1 MPFMCADAVA
11 GPAGRR
17 GKRLHQ
23 AIRVTLG
30 GSNLLKE
37 KIDSLLDRVQ
47 KPTRYMGGEMNC
59 VLKDPQSVAI
69 RYAFAFP
76 DVYEVGM
83 SHLGSR
89 ILYDIINK
97 KDDALCERVFMPW
110 VDMADLMR
118 QERVP
123 LFTLETRSPVSG
135 FDMLGFTL
143 QYEMSYT
150 NILEM
155 LDLSGI
161 PLHSEDRTWEHPI
174 VIAGGPCAFN
184 PEPLYRFIDAFSI
197 GDGEIS
203 TLETIDVV
211 RRCKEEGVSRE
222 ECLFRLSQLRGV
234 YVPSLYSASYHEDG
248 TLASFEPVRPEVP
261 RTVVKN
267 MIADLNSAEYPQ
279 TVIVPFMEIV
289 HDRINLEVLRGCTRG
304 CRFCQAGMIYR
315 PVRERSV
322 ERLLELARQLV
333 AGTGYEEIT
342 LSSLSTGDYSC
353 LPQLAH
359 ELMER
364 FEDQR
369 IALSLPSLRLDSEL
383 KQTLEE
389 TQKVRK
395 TSLTYAMEAGT
406 QRLRDVINKGIT
418 EEDLMTSVA
427 DAFAGGWSS
436 VKLYF
441 MFGLPTETTEDLD
454 GIADLA
460 AKVVRKYFETPRD
473 VRARGLRVH
482 CSASCFVPKPFTPFQ
497 WEPQDT
503 LEQFEEKQRHLCSI
517 MHIKGVEFNWHTPQV
532 SMLEAC
538 FARGDRR
545 LAGVLEAA
553 WRLGCR
559 FDGWTDQFS
568 FEKWM
573 QAFEACGLDPAFYAN
588 RRRERDE
595 LLPWAFID
603 AGVTQQ
609 YLWRE
614 RERAMRAQITPDCRK
629 GCQGCGLKRFEGACE
644 GR

>member
-1 MPFMCADAVA
+1 M
-11 GPAGRR
+11 
-17 GKRLHQ
+17 
-23 AIRVTLG
+23 
-30 GSNLLKE
+30 LKE
-37 KIDSLLDRVQ
+37 KIDGLLDRVQ
-47 KPTRYMGGEMNC
+47 KPARYMGGEMNA
-59 VLKDPQSVAI
+59 VLKDPDSVAI

-97 KDDALCERVFMPW
+97 REDALCERVFTPW

-118 QERVP
+118 KENVP
-123 LFTLETRSPVSG
+123 LFSLETRSPVRG
-135 FDMLGFTL
+135 FDMLGITL

-150 NILEM
+150 NILEL
-155 LDLSGI
+155 LDLAGI
-161 PLHSEDRTWEHPI
+161 PLHSEDRTWDDPI

-184 PEPLYRFIDAFSI
+184 PEPLYHFIDAFSI

-211 RRCKEEGVSRE
+211 KACKAEGVSRK
-222 ECLFRLSQLRGV
+222 ECLRRLSRLRGV
-234 YVPSLYSASYHEDG
+234 YVPSLYEATYNEDG
-248 TLASFEPVRPEVP
+248 TLKSFEPTEEGVP

-267 MIADLNSAEYPQ
+267 MVADLDKAEYPES
-279 TVIVPFMEIV
+279 VIVPFMEIV
-289 HDRINLEVLRGCTRG
+289 HDRINIEVLRGCTRG

-322 ERLLELARQLV
+322 EHILDLAKKLIDE
-333 AGTGYEEIT
+333 TGYEEIT
-342 LSSLSTGDYSC
+342 LSSLSTGDYTC

-364 FEDQR
+364 FAEKR
-369 IALSLPSLRLDSEL
+369 VALSLPSLRLDSNL

-395 TSLTYAMEAGT
+395 SSLTYAMEAGT

-418 EEDLMTSVA
+418 EENLTSSVG
-427 DAFAGGWSS
+427 DAFASGGSS

-441 MFGLPTETTEDLD
+441 MFGLPTETFEDLD

-460 AKVVRKYFETPRD
+460 SKVVRKYFETPKN
-473 VRARGLRVH
+473 VRAKGLRVN

-503 LEQFEEKQRHLCSI
+503 IEQFEEKQKHLCHI
-517 MHIKGVEFNWHTPQV
+517 MHIKGVEFNWHEPQV
-532 SMLEAC
+532 SFLEAV

-545 LAGVLEAA
+545 TADALEAA
-553 WRLGCR
+553 WKLGCR
-559 FDGWTDQFS
+559 FDGWTDQFR
-568 FEKWM
+568 FDKWM
-573 QAFEACGLDPAFYAN
+573 EAFEQTGVDPAFYAN
-588 RRRERDE
+588 RRREKDE

-614 RERAMRAQITPDCRK
+614 YERAVQAQTTPDCRK

>member
-1 MPFMCADAVA
+1 M
-11 GPAGRR
+11 
-17 GKRLHQ
+17 
-23 AIRVTLG
+23 
-30 GSNLLKE
+30 LKE

-47 KPTRYMGGEMNC
+47 KPARYMGGEMNC
-59 VLKDPQSVAI
+59 VLKDPESVAI

-118 QERVP
+118 QEHVP
-123 LFTLETRSPVSG
+123 LFTLETRSPVSR

-184 PEPLYRFIDAFSI
+184 PEPLYRFVDAFSI

-234 YVPSLYSASYHEDG
+234 YVPSLYGVTYHEDG
-248 TLASFEPVRPEVP
+248 TLASFEPLRPDVP

-267 MIADLNSAEYPQ
+267 MVVDLNSAEYPQ
-279 TVIVPFMEIV
+279 SVIVPFMEIV

-322 ERLLELARQLV
+322 ERLLELAKQLV
-333 AGTGYEEIT
+333 EGTGYEEIT

-441 MFGLPTETTEDLD
+441 MFGLPTETMEDLD

-545 LAGVLEAA
+545 LAEVLEAA

-614 RERAMRAQITPDCRK
+614 HERAMQAQITPDCRK

>member
-1 MPFMCADAVA
+1 M
-11 GPAGRR
+11 
-17 GKRLHQ
+17 
-23 AIRVTLG
+23 
-30 GSNLLKE
+30 LKG

-47 KPTRYMGGEMNC
+47 KPARYMGGEMNA
-59 VLKDPQSVAI
+59 VYKDLSTVDI

-97 KDDALCERVFMPW
+97 RQDAYCERVFMPW

-118 QERVP
+118 EEKVP
-123 LFTLETRSPVSG
+123 LFSIETRSPIRE

-150 NILEM
+150 NILDM
-155 LDLSGI
+155 LDLAGI
-161 PLHSEDRTWEHPI
+161 PLHSEDRTWDDPI

-184 PEPLYRFIDAFSI
+184 PEPLHHFIDAFSI

-211 RRCKEEGVSRE
+211 KACKAEGVSRR
-222 ECLFRLSQLRGV
+222 ECLRRLSKLRGV
-234 YVPSLYSASYHEDG
+234 YVPSLYEASYHPDG
-248 TLASFEPVRPEVP
+248 TLAAFEPIEEGVP

-267 MIADLNSAEYPQ
+267 MIADLDLASYPES
-279 TVIVPFMEIV
+279 VIVPFMEIV
-289 HDRINLEVLRGCTRG
+289 HDRINIEVLRGCTRG

-315 PVRERSV
+315 PVRERSMNH
-322 ERLLELARQLV
+322 LLDLAEKLV
-333 AGTGYEEIT
+333 AETGYEEIT

-364 FEDQR
+364 FEKKR
-369 IALSLPSLRLDSEL
+369 IALSLPSLRLDSDL
-383 KQTLEE
+383 KKTLEE

-395 TSLTYAMEAGT
+395 SSLTYAMEAGT

-418 EEDLMTSVA
+418 EDDLMSSVT

-441 MFGLPTETTEDLD
+441 MFGLPTETFEDLD
-454 GIADLA
+454 GISDLA
-460 AKVVRKYFETPRD
+460 NKVVRKYFETPKAI
-473 VRARGLRVH
+473 RAKGLRVN
-482 CSASCFVPKPFTPFQ
+482 CSASCFVPKAFTPFQ
-497 WEPQDT
+497 WEAQDT
-503 LEQFEEKQRHLCSI
+503 IEQFKEKQKHLCKI
-517 MHIKGVEFNWHTPQV
+517 MHIKGVEFNWHEPQV
-532 SMLEAC
+532 SFLEAV
-538 FARGDRR
+538 FARGDRKT
-545 LAGVLEAA
+545 ADALEAA
-553 WRLGCR
+553 WKLGCR
-559 FDGWTDQFS
+559 FDGWTDQFK
-568 FEKWM
+568 FDKWM
-573 QAFEACGLDPAFYAN
+573 EAFEMTGVDPEFYAN
-588 RRRERDE
+588 RRREKDE

-614 RERAMRAQITPDCRK
+614 WERAVNETPTPDCRK
-629 GCQGCGLKRFEGACE
+629 GCQGCGLKRFEGACD

>member
-1 MPFMCADAVA
+1 M
-11 GPAGRR
+11 
-17 GKRLHQ
+17 
-23 AIRVTLG
+23 
-30 GSNLLKE
+30 LKE
-37 KIDSLLDRVQ
+37 KIDALLDRVQ
-47 KPTRYMGGEMNC
+47 KPARYMGGEMNA
-59 VLKDPQSVAI
+59 VMKDEGSVAI

-97 KDDALCERVFMPW
+97 REDALCERVFTPW

-118 QERVP
+118 QEHVP
-123 LFTLETRSPVSG
+123 LFSLETRSPVRG
-135 FDMLGFTL
+135 FDMLGITL

-150 NILEM
+150 NILEI
-155 LDLSGI
+155 LDLAGI
-161 PLHSEDRTWEHPI
+161 PLHSEDRTWEDPI

-211 RRCKEEGVSRE
+211 KACKTEGVSRQ
-222 ECLFRLSQLRGV
+222 ECLRRLSRLRGV
-234 YVPSLYSASYHEDG
+234 YVPSLYEASYNEDG
-248 TLASFEPVRPEVP
+248 TLKSFEPTEEGVP

-267 MIADLNSAEYPQ
+267 MVADLDKAEYPES
-279 TVIVPFMEIV
+279 VVVPFMEIV
-289 HDRINLEVLRGCTRG
+289 HDRINIEVLRGCTRG

-315 PVRERSV
+315 PVRERSM
-322 ERLLELARQLV
+322 EHILELAEKLV
-333 AGTGYEEIT
+333 SETGYEEIT
-342 LSSLSTGDYSC
+342 LSSLSTGDYTC

-359 ELMER
+359 EMMER
-364 FEDQR
+364 FAEKR
-369 IALSLPSLRLDSEL
+369 VALSLPSLRLDSDL
-383 KQTLEE
+383 KETLEE

-395 TSLTYAMEAGT
+395 SSLTYAMEAGT

-418 EEDLMTSVA
+418 EENLTSSVS
-427 DAFAGGWSS
+427 DAFASGWSS

-441 MFGLPTETTEDLD
+441 MFGLPTETYEDLD

-460 AKVVRKYFETPRD
+460 SKVVRIYFKTPKNL
-473 VRARGLRVH
+473 RAKGLRVN

-503 LEQFEEKQRHLCSI
+503 IKQFEEKQKHLCHI
-517 MHIKGVEFNWHTPQV
+517 MHIKGVEFNWHEPQV
-532 SMLEAC
+532 SFLEAV

-545 LAGVLEAA
+545 TADALEAA

-568 FEKWM
+568 FDKWM
-573 QAFEACGLDPAFYAN
+573 EAFRQTGVDPAFYAN
-588 RRRERDE
+588 RRREKDE

-614 RERAMRAQITPDCRK
+614 YERAMQAQTTPDCRK

-644 GR
+644 DR

>member
-1 MPFMCADAVA
+1 M
-11 GPAGRR
+11 
-17 GKRLHQ
+17 
-23 AIRVTLG
+23 
-30 GSNLLKE
+30 LKE
-37 KIDSLLDRVQ
+37 KIDGLLDRVQ
-47 KPTRYMGGEMNC
+47 KPARYMGGEMNA
-59 VLKDPQSVAI
+59 VLKDPDSVAI

-97 KDDALCERVFMPW
+97 REDALCERVFTPW

-118 QERVP
+118 QENVP
-123 LFTLETRSPVSG
+123 LFSLETRSPVRG
-135 FDMLGFTL
+135 FDMLGITL

-150 NILEM
+150 NILEL
-155 LDLSGI
+155 LDLAGI
-161 PLHSEDRTWEHPI
+161 PLHSEDRTWDDPI

-184 PEPLYRFIDAFSI
+184 PEPLYHFIDAFSI

-211 RRCKEEGVSRE
+211 KACKAEGVSRK
-222 ECLFRLSQLRGV
+222 ECLRRLSRLRGV
-234 YVPSLYSASYHEDG
+234 YVPSLYEATYNEDG
-248 TLASFEPVRPEVP
+248 TLKSFEPTEEGVP

-267 MIADLNSAEYPQ
+267 MVADLDKAEYPES
-279 TVIVPFMEIV
+279 VIVPFMEIV
-289 HDRINLEVLRGCTRG
+289 HDRINIEVLRGCTRG

-322 ERLLELARQLV
+322 EHILDLAKKLIDE
-333 AGTGYEEIT
+333 TGYEEIT
-342 LSSLSTGDYSC
+342 LSSLSTGDYTC

-364 FEDQR
+364 FAEKR
-369 IALSLPSLRLDSEL
+369 VALSLPSLRLDSNL

-395 TSLTYAMEAGT
+395 SSLTYAMEAGT

-418 EEDLMTSVA
+418 EENLTSSVG
-427 DAFAGGWSS
+427 DAFASGWSS

-441 MFGLPTETTEDLD
+441 MFGLPTETFEDLD

-460 AKVVRKYFETPRD
+460 NKVVRKYFETPKN
-473 VRARGLRVH
+473 VRAKGLRVN

-503 LEQFEEKQRHLCSI
+503 IEQFEEKQKHLCHI
-517 MHIKGVEFNWHTPQV
+517 MHIKGVEFNWHEPQV
-532 SMLEAC
+532 SFLEAV

-545 LAGVLEAA
+545 TADALEAA

-559 FDGWTDQFS
+559 FDGWTDQFK
-568 FEKWM
+568 FDKWM
-573 QAFEACGLDPAFYAN
+573 EAFEQTGVNPAFYAN
-588 RRRERDE
+588 RRREKDE

-614 RERAMRAQITPDCRK
+614 RERAVQAQTTPDCRK

>member
-1 MPFMCADAVA
+1 M
-11 GPAGRR
+11 
-17 GKRLHQ
+17 
-23 AIRVTLG
+23 
-30 GSNLLKE
+30 LKE
-37 KIDSLLDRVQ
+37 KIDGLLDRVQ
-47 KPTRYMGGEMNC
+47 KPARYMGGEMNA
-59 VLKDPQSVAI
+59 VLKDPDSVAI

-97 KDDALCERVFMPW
+97 REDALCERVFTPW

-118 QERVP
+118 KENVP
-123 LFTLETRSPVSG
+123 LFSLETRSPVRG
-135 FDMLGFTL
+135 FDMLGITL

-150 NILEM
+150 NILEL
-155 LDLSGI
+155 LDLAGI
-161 PLHSEDRTWEHPI
+161 PLHSEDRTWDDPI

-184 PEPLYRFIDAFSI
+184 PEPLYHFIDAFSI

-211 RRCKEEGVSRE
+211 KACKAEGVSRK
-222 ECLFRLSQLRGV
+222 ECLRRLSRLRGV
-234 YVPSLYSASYHEDG
+234 YVPSLYEATYNEDG
-248 TLASFEPVRPEVP
+248 TLKSFEPTEEGVP

-267 MIADLNSAEYPQ
+267 MVADLDKAEYPES
-279 TVIVPFMEIV
+279 VIVPFMEIV
-289 HDRINLEVLRGCTRG
+289 HDRINIEVLRGCTRG

-322 ERLLELARQLV
+322 EHILDLAKKLIDE
-333 AGTGYEEIT
+333 TGYEEIT
-342 LSSLSTGDYSC
+342 LSSLSTGDYTC

-359 ELMER
+359 EMMER
-364 FEDQR
+364 FAEKR
-369 IALSLPSLRLDSEL
+369 VALSLPSLRLDSNL

-395 TSLTYAMEAGT
+395 SSLTYAMEAGT

-418 EEDLMTSVA
+418 EENLTSSVG
-427 DAFAGGWSS
+427 DAFASGWSS

-441 MFGLPTETTEDLD
+441 MFGLPTETFEDLD

-460 AKVVRKYFETPRD
+460 GKVVRKYFETPKN
-473 VRARGLRVH
+473 VRAKGLRVN

-503 LEQFEEKQRHLCSI
+503 IEQFEEKQKHLCHI
-517 MHIKGVEFNWHTPQV
+517 MHIKGVEFNWHEPQV
-532 SMLEAC
+532 SFLEAV

-545 LAGVLEAA
+545 TADALEAA
-553 WRLGCR
+553 WKLGCR
-559 FDGWTDQFS
+559 FDGWTDQFR
-568 FEKWM
+568 FDKWM
-573 QAFEACGLDPAFYAN
+573 EAFEQTGVDPAFYAN
-588 RRRERDE
+588 RRREKDE

-614 RERAMRAQITPDCRK
+614 YERAVQAQTTPDCRK

>member
-1 MPFMCADAVA
+1 MY
-11 GPAGRR
+11 R
-17 GKRLHQ
+17 
-23 AIRVTLG
+23 T
-30 GSNLLKE
+30 
-37 KIDSLLDRVQ
+37 KIDGLLDRVQ
-47 KPTRYMGGEMNC
+47 KPARYMGGEMNA
-59 VLKDPQSVAI
+59 VLKEPDSVAI

-97 KDDALCERVFMPW
+97 RDDALCERVFMPW

-118 QERVP
+118 EEKVP
-123 LFTLETRSPVSG
+123 LFTLESRSPVSS
-135 FDMLGFTL
+135 FDMLGITL

-150 NILEM
+150 NILEI

-161 PLHSEDRTWEHPI
+161 PLHTEDRTWEHPI

-184 PEPLYRFIDAFSI
+184 PEPLHHFIDAFSI

-211 RRCKEEGVSRE
+211 KQCKEEGVSRQ
-222 ECLFRLSQLRGV
+222 ECLRRLARLRGV
-234 YVPSLYSASYHEDG
+234 YVPSLYHAEYNEDG
-248 TLASFEPVRPEVP
+248 TLASFEPIEDGVP

-267 MIADLNSAEYPQ
+267 MVADLDHASYPES
-279 TVIVPFMEIV
+279 VIVPFMEIV
-289 HDRINLEVLRGCTRG
+289 HDRINIEVLRGCTRG

-322 ERLLELARQLV
+322 EHLLDLAKKLV
-333 AGTGYEEIT
+333 DETGYEEIT

-364 FEDQR
+364 FAEKR

-418 EEDLMTSVA
+418 EEDLVSSVA

-441 MFGLPTETTEDLD
+441 MFGLPTETMDDLD

-460 AKVVRKYFETPRD
+460 NKVVRKYFETPRSM
-473 VRARGLRVH
+473 RAKGLRVN

-497 WEPQDT
+497 WEAQDT
-503 LEQFEEKQRHLCSI
+503 IEQFKEKQKHLCRI
-517 MHIKGVEFNWHTPQV
+517 MKIKGVEFNWHEPQV
-532 SMLEAC
+532 SFLEAV
-538 FARGDRR
+538 FARGDRKT
-545 LAGVLEAA
+545 ADVLEAA

-573 QAFEACGLDPAFYAN
+573 QAFDQCGISGEFYAN
-588 RRRERDE
+588 RTRAKDE

-603 AGVTQQ
+603 AGVTQT

-614 RERAMRAQITPDCRK
+614 HERAMSAQSTPDCRK

>member
-1 MPFMCADAVA
+1 M
-11 GPAGRR
+11 
-17 GKRLHQ
+17 
-23 AIRVTLG
+23 
-30 GSNLLKE
+30 LKE
-37 KIDSLLDRVQ
+37 KIDGLLDRVQ
-47 KPTRYMGGEMNC
+47 KPARYMGGEMNA
-59 VLKDPQSVAI
+59 VLKDPDSVAI

-97 KDDALCERVFMPW
+97 REDALCERVFTPW

-118 QERVP
+118 KENVP
-123 LFTLETRSPVSG
+123 LFSLETRSPVRS
-135 FDMLGFTL
+135 FDMLGITL

-150 NILEM
+150 NILEL
-155 LDLSGI
+155 LDLAGI
-161 PLHSEDRTWEHPI
+161 PLHSEDRTWDDPI

-184 PEPLYRFIDAFSI
+184 PEPLYHFIDAFSI

-211 RRCKEEGVSRE
+211 KACKAEGVSRK
-222 ECLFRLSQLRGV
+222 ECLRRLSRLRGV
-234 YVPSLYSASYHEDG
+234 YVPSLYEATYNEDG
-248 TLASFEPVRPEVP
+248 TLKSFEPTEEGVP

-267 MIADLNSAEYPQ
+267 MVADLDKAEYPES
-279 TVIVPFMEIV
+279 VIVPFMEIV
-289 HDRINLEVLRGCTRG
+289 HDRINIEVLRGCTRG

-322 ERLLELARQLV
+322 EHILDLAKKLIDE
-333 AGTGYEEIT
+333 TGYEEIT
-342 LSSLSTGDYSC
+342 LSSLSTGDYTC

-364 FEDQR
+364 FTEKR
-369 IALSLPSLRLDSEL
+369 VALSLPSLRLDSNL

-395 TSLTYAMEAGT
+395 SSLTYAMEAGT

-418 EEDLMTSVA
+418 EENLTSSVG
-427 DAFAGGWSS
+427 DAFASGWSS

-441 MFGLPTETTEDLD
+441 MFGLPTETFEDLD

-460 AKVVRKYFETPRD
+460 SKVVRKYFETPKN
-473 VRARGLRVH
+473 VRAKGLRVN

-503 LEQFEEKQRHLCSI
+503 IEQFEEKQKHLCHI
-517 MHIKGVEFNWHTPQV
+517 MHIKGVEFNWHEPQV
-532 SMLEAC
+532 SFLEAV

-545 LAGVLEAA
+545 TADALEAA
-553 WRLGCR
+553 WKLGCR
-559 FDGWTDQFS
+559 FDGWTDQFR
-568 FEKWM
+568 FDKWM
-573 QAFEACGLDPAFYAN
+573 EAFEQTGVDPAFYAN
-588 RRRERDE
+588 RRREKDE

-614 RERAMRAQITPDCRK
+614 YERAVQAQTTPDCRK

>member
-1 MPFMCADAVA
+1 M
-11 GPAGRR
+11 
-17 GKRLHQ
+17 
-23 AIRVTLG
+23 
-30 GSNLLKE
+30 LKE

-47 KPTRYMGGEMNC
+47 KPARYMGGEMNA
-59 VLKDPQSVAI
+59 VLKDPDSVAV

-97 KDDALCERVFMPW
+97 REDALCERVFMPW

-118 QERVP
+118 EEKVP
-123 LFTLETRSPVSG
+123 LFSLETRSPVRS
-135 FDMLGFTL
+135 FDMLGVTL

-150 NILEM
+150 NILEI

-161 PLHSEDRTWEHPI
+161 PLHSEDRTWDDPI

-184 PEPLYRFIDAFSI
+184 PEPLHKFIDAFSI

-211 RRCKEEGVSRE
+211 KACKSEGVSRK
-222 ECLFRLSQLRGV
+222 ECLCRLSQLRGV
-234 YVPSLYSASYHEDG
+234 YVPSLYEAEYNEDG
-248 TLASFEPVRPEVP
+248 TLKSFEPIEEGVP

-267 MIADLNSAEYPQ
+267 MVADLDKAEYPES
-279 TVIVPFMEIV
+279 VIVPFMEIV
-289 HDRINLEVLRGCTRG
+289 HDRINIEVLRGCTRG

-315 PVRERSV
+315 PVRERSM
-322 ERLLELARQLV
+322 EHLLHLADKLV
-333 AGTGYEEIT
+333 AETGYEEIT

-364 FEDQR
+364 FEEKR
-369 IALSLPSLRLDSEL
+369 IALSLPSLRLDSDL
-383 KQTLEE
+383 KATLEE

-395 TSLTYAMEAGT
+395 SSLTYAMEAGT

-418 EEDLMTSVA
+418 EENLTTSVA
-427 DAFAGGWSS
+427 DAFASGWSS
-436 VKLYF
+436 IKLYF
-441 MFGLPTETTEDLD
+441 MFGLPTETYEDLD

-460 AKVVRKYFETPRD
+460 NKVVRQYFATPKQT
-473 VRARGLRVH
+473 RAKGLRVN
-482 CSASCFVPKPFTPFQ
+482 CSASCFVPKAFTPFQ

-503 LEQFEEKQRHLCSI
+503 IEEFEEKQKHLCHI
-517 MHIKGVEFNWHTPQV
+517 MHIKGVEFNWHEPQV
-532 SMLEAC
+532 SFLEAV
-538 FARGDRR
+538 FARGDRKT
-545 LAGVLEAA
+545 ADALEAA
-553 WRLGCR
+553 WKLGCR
-559 FDGWTDQFS
+559 FDGWTDQFK
-568 FEKWM
+568 FDKWM
-573 QAFEACGLDPAFYAN
+573 EAFEVSGVDPKFYAN
-588 RRRERDE
+588 RRREKDE

-609 YLWRE
+609 FLWRE
-614 RERAMRAQITPDCRK
+614 RERAMAAQPTPDCRK

>member
-1 MPFMCADAVA
+1 M
-11 GPAGRR
+11 
-17 GKRLHQ
+17 
-23 AIRVTLG
+23 
-30 GSNLLKE
+30 LKE
-37 KIDSLLDRVQ
+37 KIDGLLDRVQ
-47 KPTRYMGGEMNC
+47 KPARYMGGEMNA
-59 VLKDPQSVAI
+59 VLKDPDSVAI

-97 KDDALCERVFMPW
+97 REDALCERVFTPW

-118 QERVP
+118 KENVP
-123 LFTLETRSPVSG
+123 LFSLETRSPVRS
-135 FDMLGFTL
+135 FDMLGITL

-150 NILEM
+150 NILEL
-155 LDLSGI
+155 LDLAGI
-161 PLHSEDRTWEHPI
+161 PLHSEDRTWDDPI

-184 PEPLYRFIDAFSI
+184 PEPLYHFIDAFSI

-211 RRCKEEGVSRE
+211 KACKAEGVSRK
-222 ECLFRLSQLRGV
+222 ECLRRLSRLRGV
-234 YVPSLYSASYHEDG
+234 YVPSLYEATYNEDG
-248 TLASFEPVRPEVP
+248 TLKSFEPTEAGVP
-261 RTVVKN
+261 RIVVKN
-267 MIADLNSAEYPQ
+267 MVADLDKAEYPES
-279 TVIVPFMEIV
+279 VIVPFMEIV
-289 HDRINLEVLRGCTRG
+289 HDRINIEVLRGCTRG

-322 ERLLELARQLV
+322 EHILDLAKKLIDE
-333 AGTGYEEIT
+333 TGYEEIT
-342 LSSLSTGDYSC
+342 LSSLSTGDYTC

-364 FEDQR
+364 FAEKR
-369 IALSLPSLRLDSEL
+369 VALSLPSLRLDSNL

-395 TSLTYAMEAGT
+395 SSLTYAMEAGT

-418 EEDLMTSVA
+418 EENLTSSVG
-427 DAFAGGWSS
+427 DAFASGWSS

-441 MFGLPTETTEDLD
+441 MFGLPTETFEDLD

-460 AKVVRKYFETPRD
+460 SKVVRKYFETPKN
-473 VRARGLRVH
+473 VRAKGLRVN

-503 LEQFEEKQRHLCSI
+503 IEQFEEKQKHLCHI
-517 MHIKGVEFNWHTPQV
+517 MHIKGVEFNWHEPQV
-532 SMLEAC
+532 SFLEAV

-545 LAGVLEAA
+545 TADALEAA
-553 WRLGCR
+553 WKLGCR
-559 FDGWTDQFS
+559 FDGWTDQFR
-568 FEKWM
+568 FDKWM
-573 QAFEACGLDPAFYAN
+573 EAFEQTGVDPAFYAN
-588 RRRERDE
+588 RRREKDE

-614 RERAMRAQITPDCRK
+614 YERAVQAQTTPDCRK

>member
-1 MPFMCADAVA
+1 MATGF
-11 GPAGRR
+11 AGR
-17 GKRLHQ
+17 Q
-23 AIRVTLG
+23 AKESGRIAVTHVTLG

-47 KPTRYMGGEMNC
+47 KPARYMGGEMNC
-59 VLKDPQSVAI
+59 VLKDPESVAI

-118 QERVP
+118 QEHVP

-184 PEPLYRFIDAFSI
+184 PEPLYRFVDAFSI

-234 YVPSLYSASYHEDG
+234 YVPSLYGAAYHEDG
-248 TLASFEPVRPEVP
+248 TLASFEPLHPDVP

-267 MIADLNSAEYPQ
+267 MVADLNSAEYPQ
-279 TVIVPFMEIV
+279 SVIVPFMEIV

-322 ERLLELARQLV
+322 ERLLELAKQLV
-333 AGTGYEEIT
+333 EGTGYEEIT

-441 MFGLPTETTEDLD
+441 MFGLPTETMEDLD

-545 LAGVLEAA
+545 LAEVLEAA

-614 RERAMRAQITPDCRK
+614 HERAMQAQITPDCRK

>member
-1 MPFMCADAVA
+1 M
-11 GPAGRR
+11 
-17 GKRLHQ
+17 
-23 AIRVTLG
+23 
-30 GSNLLKE
+30 LKE

-47 KPTRYMGGEMNC
+47 KPARYMGGEMNC
-59 VLKDPQSVAI
+59 VLKDPESVAI

-118 QERVP
+118 QEHVP
-123 LFTLETRSPVSG
+123 LFTLETRSPVSR

-184 PEPLYRFIDAFSI
+184 PEPLYRFVDAFSI

-234 YVPSLYSASYHEDG
+234 YVPSLYGVTYHEDG
-248 TLASFEPVRPEVP
+248 TLASFEPLRPDVP

-267 MIADLNSAEYPQ
+267 MVADLNSAEYPQ
-279 TVIVPFMEIV
+279 SVIVPFMEIV

-322 ERLLELARQLV
+322 ERLLELAKQLV
-333 AGTGYEEIT
+333 EGTGYEEIT

-441 MFGLPTETTEDLD
+441 MFGLPTETMEDLD

-545 LAGVLEAA
+545 LAEVLEAA

-614 RERAMRAQITPDCRK
+614 HERAMQAQITPDCRK

>member
-1 MPFMCADAVA
+1 M
-11 GPAGRR
+11 
-17 GKRLHQ
+17 
-23 AIRVTLG
+23 
-30 GSNLLKE
+30 LKE
-37 KIDSLLDRVQ
+37 KIDGLLDRVQ
-47 KPTRYMGGEMNC
+47 KPARYMGGEMNA
-59 VLKDPQSVAI
+59 VLKDPDSVAI

-97 KDDALCERVFMPW
+97 REDALCERVFTPW

-118 QERVP
+118 KENVP
-123 LFTLETRSPVSG
+123 LFSLETRSPVRG
-135 FDMLGFTL
+135 FDMLGITL

-150 NILEM
+150 NILEL
-155 LDLSGI
+155 LDLAGI
-161 PLHSEDRTWEHPI
+161 PLHSEDRTWDDPI

-184 PEPLYRFIDAFSI
+184 PEPLYHFIDAFSI

-211 RRCKEEGVSRE
+211 KACKAEGVSRK
-222 ECLFRLSQLRGV
+222 ECLRRLSRLRGV
-234 YVPSLYSASYHEDG
+234 YVPSLYEATYNEDG
-248 TLASFEPVRPEVP
+248 TLKSFEPTEEGVP

-267 MIADLNSAEYPQ
+267 MVADLDKAEYPES
-279 TVIVPFMEIV
+279 VIVPFMEIV
-289 HDRINLEVLRGCTRG
+289 HDRINIEVLRGCTRG

-322 ERLLELARQLV
+322 EHIFDLAKKLIDE
-333 AGTGYEEIT
+333 TGYEEIT
-342 LSSLSTGDYSC
+342 LSSLSTGDYTC

-364 FEDQR
+364 FAEKR
-369 IALSLPSLRLDSEL
+369 VALSLPSLRLDSNL

-395 TSLTYAMEAGT
+395 SSLTYAMEAGT

-418 EEDLMTSVA
+418 EENLTSSVG
-427 DAFAGGWSS
+427 DAFASGWSS

-441 MFGLPTETTEDLD
+441 MFGLPTETFEDLD

-460 AKVVRKYFETPRD
+460 SKVVRKYFETPKN
-473 VRARGLRVH
+473 VRAKGLRVN

-503 LEQFEEKQRHLCSI
+503 IEQFEEKQKHLCHI
-517 MHIKGVEFNWHTPQV
+517 MHIKGVEFNWHEPQV
-532 SMLEAC
+532 SFLEAV

-545 LAGVLEAA
+545 TADALEAA
-553 WRLGCR
+553 WKLGCR
-559 FDGWTDQFS
+559 FDGWTDQFR
-568 FEKWM
+568 FDKWM
-573 QAFEACGLDPAFYAN
+573 EAFEQTGVDPAFYAN
-588 RRRERDE
+588 RRREKDE

-614 RERAMRAQITPDCRK
+614 YERAVQAQTTPDCRK

>member
-1 MPFMCADAVA
+1 M
-11 GPAGRR
+11 
-17 GKRLHQ
+17 
-23 AIRVTLG
+23 
-30 GSNLLKE
+30 LKE
-37 KIDSLLDRVQ
+37 KIDGLLDRVQ
-47 KPTRYMGGEMNC
+47 KPARYMGGEMNA
-59 VLKDPQSVAI
+59 VLKDPDSVAI

-97 KDDALCERVFMPW
+97 REDALCERVFTPW

-118 QERVP
+118 KENVP
-123 LFTLETRSPVSG
+123 LFSLETRSPVRG
-135 FDMLGFTL
+135 FDMLGITL

-150 NILEM
+150 NILEL
-155 LDLSGI
+155 LDLAGI
-161 PLHSEDRTWEHPI
+161 PLHSEDRTWDDPI

-184 PEPLYRFIDAFSI
+184 PEPLYHFIDAFSI

-211 RRCKEEGVSRE
+211 KACKAEGVSRK
-222 ECLFRLSQLRGV
+222 ECLRRLSRLRGV
-234 YVPSLYSASYHEDG
+234 YVPSLYEATYNEDG
-248 TLASFEPVRPEVP
+248 TLKSFEPTEEGVP

-267 MIADLNSAEYPQ
+267 MVADLDKAEYPES
-279 TVIVPFMEIV
+279 VIVPFMEIV
-289 HDRINLEVLRGCTRG
+289 HDRINIEVLRGCTRG

-322 ERLLELARQLV
+322 EHILDLAKKLIDE
-333 AGTGYEEIT
+333 TGYEEIT
-342 LSSLSTGDYSC
+342 LFSLSTGDYTC

-364 FEDQR
+364 FAEKR
-369 IALSLPSLRLDSEL
+369 VALSLPSLRLDSNL

-395 TSLTYAMEAGT
+395 SSLTYAMEAGT

-418 EEDLMTSVA
+418 EENLTSSVG
-427 DAFAGGWSS
+427 DAFASGWSS

-441 MFGLPTETTEDLD
+441 MFGLPTETFEDLD

-460 AKVVRKYFETPRD
+460 SKVVRKYFETPKN
-473 VRARGLRVH
+473 VRAKGLRVN

-503 LEQFEEKQRHLCSI
+503 IEQFEEKQKHLCHI
-517 MHIKGVEFNWHTPQV
+517 MHIKGVEFNWHEPQV
-532 SMLEAC
+532 SFLEAV

-545 LAGVLEAA
+545 TADALEAA
-553 WRLGCR
+553 WKLGCR
-559 FDGWTDQFS
+559 FDGWTDQFR
-568 FEKWM
+568 FDKWM
-573 QAFEACGLDPAFYAN
+573 EAFEQTGVDPAFYAN
-588 RRRERDE
+588 RRREKDE

-614 RERAMRAQITPDCRK
+614 YERAVQAQTTPDCRK

>member
-1 MPFMCADAVA
+1 M
-11 GPAGRR
+11 
-17 GKRLHQ
+17 
-23 AIRVTLG
+23 
-30 GSNLLKE
+30 LKE
-37 KIDSLLDRVQ
+37 KIDGLLDRVQ
-47 KPTRYMGGEMNC
+47 KPARYMGGEMNA
-59 VLKDPQSVAI
+59 VLKDPDSVAI

-97 KDDALCERVFMPW
+97 REDALCERVFTPW

-118 QERVP
+118 KENVP
-123 LFTLETRSPVSG
+123 LFSLEPRAPVRGS
-135 FDMLGFTL
+135 DLLGIPL
-143 QYEMSYT
+143 QNEMSYT
-150 NILEM
+150 NILEL
-155 LDLSGI
+155 LDLAGI
-161 PLHSEDRTWEHPI
+161 PLHSEDRTWDDPI

-184 PEPLYRFIDAFSI
+184 PEPLYHFIDAFSI

-211 RRCKEEGVSRE
+211 KAFKAEGVSRK
-222 ECLFRLSQLRGV
+222 ECLRRLSRLRGV
-234 YVPSLYSASYHEDG
+234 YVPSLYEATYNEDG
-248 TLASFEPVRPEVP
+248 TLKSFEPTEEGVP

-267 MIADLNSAEYPQ
+267 MVADLDKAEYPES
-279 TVIVPFMEIV
+279 VIVPFMEIV
-289 HDRINLEVLRGCTRG
+289 HDRINIEVLRGCTRG

-322 ERLLELARQLV
+322 EHILDLAKKLIDE
-333 AGTGYEEIT
+333 TGYEEIT
-342 LSSLSTGDYSC
+342 LSSLSTGDYTC

-364 FEDQR
+364 FAEKR
-369 IALSLPSLRLDSEL
+369 VALSLPSLRLDSNL

-395 TSLTYAMEAGT
+395 SSLTYAMEAGT

-418 EEDLMTSVA
+418 EENLTSSVG
-427 DAFAGGWSS
+427 DAFASGWSS

-441 MFGLPTETTEDLD
+441 MFGLPTETFEDLD

-460 AKVVRKYFETPRD
+460 SKVVRKYFETPKN
-473 VRARGLRVH
+473 VRAKGLRVN

-503 LEQFEEKQRHLCSI
+503 IEQFEEKQKHLCHI
-517 MHIKGVEFNWHTPQV
+517 MHIKGVEFNWHEPQV
-532 SMLEAC
+532 SFLEAV

-545 LAGVLEAA
+545 TADALEAA
-553 WRLGCR
+553 WKLGCR
-559 FDGWTDQFS
+559 FDGWTDQFR
-568 FEKWM
+568 FDKWM
-573 QAFEACGLDPAFYAN
+573 EAFEQTGVDPAFYAN
-588 RRRERDE
+588 RRREKDE

-614 RERAMRAQITPDCRK
+614 YERAVQAQTTPDCRK

>member
-1 MPFMCADAVA
+1 M
-11 GPAGRR
+11 
-17 GKRLHQ
+17 
-23 AIRVTLG
+23 LG
-30 GSNLLKE
+30 E

-47 KPTRYMGGEMNC
+47 KPARYMGGEMNA
-59 VLKDPQSVAI
+59 VIKDPKTVAI

-89 ILYDIINK
+89 ILYDIINRRE
-97 KDDALCERVFMPW
+97 DALCERVFSPW

-118 QERVP
+118 AEGVP
-123 LFTLETRSPVSG
+123 LFSIETRSPVRE
-135 FDMLGFTL
+135 FDMLGITL

-150 NILEM
+150 NILEI
-155 LDLSGI
+155 LDLAGI
-161 PLHSEDRTWEHPI
+161 PLHSEDRTWDDPI

-184 PEPLYRFIDAFSI
+184 PEPLYHFIDAFSL

-211 RRCKEEGVSRE
+211 KQCREEGVSRE
-222 ECLFRLSQLRGV
+222 ECLRRLSRLRGV
-234 YVPSLYSASYHEDG
+234 YVPRFYEATYHEDG
-248 TLASFEPVRPEVP
+248 TLASFEPTEEGVP

-267 MIADLNSAEYPQ
+267 MVADLDTAAYPESI
-279 TVIVPFMEIV
+279 VVPFMEIV
-289 HDRINLEVLRGCTRG
+289 HDRINIEVLRGCTRG

-322 ERLLELARQLV
+322 ERLLHLADRLV
-333 AGTGYEEIT
+333 EETGYEEIT
-342 LSSLSTGDYSC
+342 LSSLSTGDYTC

-364 FEDQR
+364 FADQR
-369 IALSLPSLRLDSEL
+369 VALSLPSLRLDSRVKE
-383 KQTLEE
+383 TLEE

-395 TSLTYAMEAGT
+395 TGLTYAMEAGT

-418 EEDLMTSVA
+418 EEDLLSSVS

-441 MFGLPTETTEDLD
+441 MFGLPTETQEDLQ
-454 GIADLA
+454 GIAALA
-460 AKVVRKYFETPRD
+460 SKVVRAYFDTPRS
-473 VRARGLRVH
+473 VRARGLRVN

-503 LEQFEEKQRHLCSI
+503 IEVFNEKRRLLCEI
-517 MHIKGVEFNWHTPQV
+517 MRIKGVEFNWHEPYV
-532 SMLEAC
+532 SFLEAV
-538 FARGDRR
+538 FSRGDRKT
-545 LAGVLEAA
+545 ADVLEEA

-559 FDGWTDQFS
+559 FDGWSDQFS
-568 FEKWM
+568 FERWM
-573 QAFEACGLDPAFYAN
+573 QAFERCGVDPAFYAT
-588 RRRERDE
+588 RRREHGE
-595 LLPWAFID
+595 LFPWSFID
-603 AGVTQQ
+603 AGVTES

-614 RERAMRAQITPDCRK
+614 HERAMRAEPTPDCRQA
-629 GCQGCGLKRFEGACE
+629 CQGCGLKRFEGACE

>member
-1 MPFMCADAVA
+1 M
-11 GPAGRR
+11 
-17 GKRLHQ
+17 
-23 AIRVTLG
+23 
-30 GSNLLKE
+30 LKE
-37 KIDSLLDRVQ
+37 KIDGLLDHVQ
-47 KPTRYMGGEMNC
+47 KPARYMGGEMNA
-59 VLKDPQSVAI
+59 VIKDPDSVAI

-97 KDDALCERVFMPW
+97 REDALCERVFTPW

-118 QERVP
+118 AEQVP
-123 LFTLETRSPVSG
+123 LFSIETRSPIRA
-135 FDMLGFTL
+135 FDMLGITL

-150 NILEM
+150 NILEI
-155 LDLSGI
+155 LDLAGI
-161 PLHSEDRTWEHPI
+161 PLHSEDRTWDDPI

-184 PEPLYRFIDAFSI
+184 PEPLYHFIDAFSI

-211 RRCKEEGVSRE
+211 KACKAEGVSRT
-222 ECLFRLSQLRGV
+222 ECLRRLSRLRGV
-234 YVPSLYSASYHEDG
+234 YVPSLYRAEYNEDG
-248 TLASFEPVRPEVP
+248 TLRAFEPTEEGVP

-267 MIADLNSAEYPQ
+267 MVADLDHAAYPES
-279 TVIVPFMEIV
+279 VIVPFMEIV
-289 HDRINLEVLRGCTRG
+289 HDRINIEVLRGCTRG

-315 PVRERSV
+315 PVRERSM
-322 ERLLELARQLV
+322 EHILDLAKKLV
-333 AGTGYEEIT
+333 DETGYEEIT

-359 ELMER
+359 EMMER
-364 FEDQR
+364 FAQKR
-369 IALSLPSLRLDSEL
+369 VALSLPSLRLDSDL
-383 KQTLEE
+383 KATLEE

-395 TSLTYAMEAGT
+395 SSLTYAMEAGT

-418 EEDLMTSVA
+418 EENLFSSVS
-427 DAFAGGWSS
+427 DAFASGWSS

-441 MFGLPTETTEDLD
+441 MFGLPTETMEDLD
-454 GIADLA
+454 GIAELA
-460 AKVVRKYFETPRD
+460 HQVVRRYFETPKHL
-473 VRARGLRVH
+473 RAKGLRVN

-503 LEQFEEKQRHLCSI
+503 IEQFEEKQKHLCRI
-517 MHIKGVEFNWHTPQV
+517 MHIKGVEFNWHEPQV
-532 SMLEAC
+532 SFLEAV

-545 LAGVLEAA
+545 TADALEAA

-568 FEKWM
+568 FDKWM
-573 QAFEACGLDPAFYAN
+573 EAFQQTGVDPAFYAN
-588 RRRERDE
+588 RRREQDE

-614 RERAMRAQITPDCRK
+614 HERAMKAQVTPDCRK

>member
-1 MPFMCADAVA
+1 M
-11 GPAGRR
+11 
-17 GKRLHQ
+17 
-23 AIRVTLG
+23 
-30 GSNLLKE
+30 LKE
-37 KIDSLLDRVQ
+37 KIDALLDRVQ
-47 KPTRYMGGEMNC
+47 KPTRYMGGEMNAII
-59 VLKDPQSVAI
+59 KDPNSVSI

-97 KDDALCERVFMPW
+97 RKDALCERVFMPW

-118 QERVP
+118 QENVP
-123 LFTLETRSPVSG
+123 LFSLESRSPVGG
-135 FDMLGFTL
+135 FDMLGITL

-150 NILEM
+150 NILEI

-161 PLHSEDRTWEHPI
+161 PLHSEDRTWDHPI

-184 PEPLYRFIDAFSI
+184 PEPLYHFIDAFSI

-211 RRCKEEGVSRE
+211 KQCKQEGVSRQ
-222 ECLFRLSQLRGV
+222 ECLRRLAKLRGV
-234 YVPSLYSASYHEDG
+234 YVPSLYEVSYHEDG
-248 TLASFEPVRPEVP
+248 TLASFEPKEEGVP

-267 MIADLNSAEYPQ
+267 MVADLDKAEYPES
-279 TVIVPFMEIV
+279 VIVPFMEIV
-289 HDRINLEVLRGCTRG
+289 HDRINIEVLRGCTRG

-322 ERLLELARQLV
+322 ERLLELARKLV
-333 AGTGYEEIT
+333 DETGYEEIS

-364 FEDQR
+364 FEEQKV
-369 IALSLPSLRLDSEL
+369 ALSLPSLRLDSEL
-383 KQTLEE
+383 KETLKE

-418 EEDLMTSVA
+418 EEDLMTSVT

-441 MFGLPTETTEDLD
+441 MFGLPTETEEDLR

-460 AKVVRKYFETPRD
+460 GKVVRQYFETPRN
-473 VRARGLRVH
+473 VRAKGLRVH

-503 LEQFEEKQRHLCSI
+503 IEQFKEKQKLLCQI
-517 MHIKGVEFNWHTPQV
+517 MRIKGVEFDWHEPQV
-532 SMLEAC
+532 SFLEAC
-538 FARGDRR
+538 FARGDRKM
-545 LAGVLEAA
+545 ADVLEAA
-553 WRLGCR
+553 WKNGCR
-559 FDGWTDQFS
+559 FDGWHDQFL
-568 FEKWM
+568 FESWM
-573 QAFEACGLDPAFYAN
+573 KAFETCGVDPAFYAN
-588 RRRERDE
+588 RRREKDE

-603 AGVTQQ
+603 AGVTQA

-614 RERAMRAQITPDCRK
+614 RERAMAAVVTTDCRK

>member
-1 MPFMCADAVA
+1 M
-11 GPAGRR
+11 
-17 GKRLHQ
+17 
-23 AIRVTLG
+23 
-30 GSNLLKE
+30 LKDQV
-37 KIDSLLDRVQ
+37 DSLLDRVQ
-47 KPTRYMGGEMNC
+47 KPARYMGGEMNC
-59 VLKDPQSVAI
+59 VIKDPESVAI

-97 KDDALCERVFMPW
+97 RSDALCERVFMPW

-118 QERVP
+118 AEGVP
-123 LFTLETRSPVSG
+123 LFSIETRSPVAR
-135 FDMLGFTL
+135 FDMLGITL

-150 NILEM
+150 NILEI
-155 LDLSGI
+155 LDLAGI
-161 PLHSEDRTWEHPI
+161 PLHSEDRTWDHPI

-184 PEPLYRFIDAFSI
+184 PEPLYHFIDAFSI

-211 RRCKEEGVSRE
+211 KRCKQEGVSRE
-222 ECLFRLSQLRGV
+222 ECLYRLSQLRGV
-234 YVPSLYSASYHEDG
+234 YVPSLYKASYHADG
-248 TLASFEPVRPEVP
+248 TLASFEPVREGVP

-267 MIADLNSAEYPQ
+267 MVANLDTAAYPESI
-279 TVIVPFMEIV
+279 VVPFMEIV

-322 ERLLELARQLV
+322 ERLLHLADSLLKE
-333 AGTGYEEIT
+333 TGYEEIT

-364 FEDQR
+364 FADER
-369 IALSLPSLRLDSEL
+369 VALSLPSLRLDSRVKE
-383 KQTLEE
+383 TLEE

-395 TSLTYAMEAGT
+395 TGLTYAMEAGT

-418 EEDLMTSVA
+418 EEDLLSSVA

-441 MFGLPTETTEDLD
+441 MFGLPSETEEDLC

-460 AKVVRKYFETPRD
+460 SKVVRKYFETPKG
-473 VRARGLRVH
+473 VRARGLRVN

-497 WEPQDT
+497 WEAQDT
-503 LEQFEEKQRHLCSI
+503 IEQFEEKQRLLCRI
-517 MHIKGVEFNWHTPQV
+517 MRIKGVEFNWHEPHV
-532 SMLEAC
+532 SFLEAV
-538 FARGDRR
+538 FARGDRKT
-545 LAGVLEAA
+545 ADVLETA

-559 FDGWTDQFS
+559 FDGWSDQFS
-568 FEKWM
+568 FERWM
-573 QAFEACGLDPAFYAN
+573 QAFAEGGVDPAFYAN
-588 RRRERDE
+588 RKREKGE

-603 AGVTQQ
+603 AGVTES

-614 RERAMRAQITPDCRK
+614 HERAMRAETTPDCRK
-629 GCQGCGLKRFEGACE
+629 NCQGCGLKRFEGACD

>member
-1 MPFMCADAVA
+1 M
-11 GPAGRR
+11 
-17 GKRLHQ
+17 
-23 AIRVTLG
+23 
-30 GSNLLKE
+30 LKE
-37 KIDSLLDRVQ
+37 KIDGLLDRVQ
-47 KPTRYMGGEMNC
+47 KPARYMGGEMNA
-59 VLKDPQSVAI
+59 VLKDPDSVAI

-97 KDDALCERVFMPW
+97 REDALCERVFTPW

-118 QERVP
+118 QENVP
-123 LFTLETRSPVSG
+123 LFSLETRSPVRG
-135 FDMLGFTL
+135 FDMLGITL

-150 NILEM
+150 NILEL
-155 LDLSGI
+155 LDLAGI
-161 PLHSEDRTWEHPI
+161 PLHSEDRTWDDPI

-184 PEPLYRFIDAFSI
+184 PEPLYHFIDAFSI

-211 RRCKEEGVSRE
+211 KACKAEGVSRK
-222 ECLFRLSQLRGV
+222 ECLRRLSRLRGV
-234 YVPSLYSASYHEDG
+234 YVPSLYEATYNEDG
-248 TLASFEPVRPEVP
+248 TLKSFEPTEEGVP

-267 MIADLNSAEYPQ
+267 MVADLDKAEYPES
-279 TVIVPFMEIV
+279 VIVPFMEIV
-289 HDRINLEVLRGCTRG
+289 HDRINIEVLRGCTRG

-322 ERLLELARQLV
+322 EHILDLAKKLIDE
-333 AGTGYEEIT
+333 TGYEEIT
-342 LSSLSTGDYSC
+342 LSSLSTGEYTC

-364 FEDQR
+364 FAEKR
-369 IALSLPSLRLDSEL
+369 VALSLPSLRLDSNL

-395 TSLTYAMEAGT
+395 SSLTYAMEAGT

-418 EEDLMTSVA
+418 EENLTSSVG
-427 DAFAGGWSS
+427 DAFASGWSS

-441 MFGLPTETTEDLD
+441 MFGLPTETFEDLD

-460 AKVVRKYFETPRD
+460 GKVVRKYFETPKN
-473 VRARGLRVH
+473 VRAKGLRVN

-503 LEQFEEKQRHLCSI
+503 IEQFEEKQKHLCHI
-517 MHIKGVEFNWHTPQV
+517 MHIKGVEFNWHEPQV
-532 SMLEAC
+532 SFLEAV

-545 LAGVLEAA
+545 TADALEAA

-559 FDGWTDQFS
+559 FDGWTDQFK
-568 FEKWM
+568 FDKWM
-573 QAFEACGLDPAFYAN
+573 EAFEQTGVNPAFYAN
-588 RRRERDE
+588 RRREKDE

-614 RERAMRAQITPDCRK
+614 RERAVQAQTTPDCRK

>member
-1 MPFMCADAVA
+1 M
-11 GPAGRR
+11 
-17 GKRLHQ
+17 
-23 AIRVTLG
+23 
-30 GSNLLKE
+30 KE

-47 KPTRYMGGEMNC
+47 KPARYMGGEMNA
-59 VLKDPQSVAI
+59 VLKDPDSVAI

-97 KDDALCERVFMPW
+97 REDALCERVFTPW

-118 QERVP
+118 QENVP
-123 LFTLETRSPVSG
+123 LFSLETRSPIRG
-135 FDMLGFTL
+135 FDMLGVTL

-150 NILEM
+150 NILEI
-155 LDLSGI
+155 LDLAGI
-161 PLHSEDRTWEHPI
+161 PLHSEDRTWDDPI

-184 PEPLYRFIDAFSI
+184 PEPLHRFIDAFSI

-211 RRCKEEGVSRE
+211 KACKAEGVSRQ
-222 ECLFRLSQLRGV
+222 ECLRRLSRLRGV
-234 YVPSLYSASYHEDG
+234 YVPSLYEASYNEDG
-248 TLASFEPVRPEVP
+248 TLKSFEPTEEGVP

-267 MIADLNSAEYPQ
+267 MVADLDKAEYPES
-279 TVIVPFMEIV
+279 VIVPFMEIV
-289 HDRINLEVLRGCTRG
+289 HDRINIEVLRGCTRG

-322 ERLLELARQLV
+322 EHILDLAKKLV
-333 AGTGYEEIT
+333 DETGYEEIT
-342 LSSLSTGDYSC
+342 LSSLSTGDYTC

-364 FEDQR
+364 FAEKR
-369 IALSLPSLRLDSEL
+369 VALSLPSLRLDSNL

-395 TSLTYAMEAGT
+395 SSLTYAMEAGT

-418 EEDLMTSVA
+418 EENLTSSVG
-427 DAFAGGWSS
+427 DAFASGWSS

-441 MFGLPTETTEDLD
+441 MFGLPTETFEDLD

-460 AKVVRKYFETPRD
+460 GKVVRKYFETPKHI
-473 VRARGLRVH
+473 RAKGLRVN

-503 LEQFEEKQRHLCSI
+503 LSQFEEKQKHLCHI
-517 MHIKGVEFNWHTPQV
+517 MHIKGVEFNWHEPQV
-532 SMLEAC
+532 SFLEAV

-545 LAGVLEAA
+545 TADALEAA

-559 FDGWTDQFS
+559 FDGWTDQFR
-568 FEKWM
+568 FDKWM
-573 QAFEACGLDPAFYAN
+573 EAFEQTGVNPEFYAN
-588 RRRERDE
+588 RRREKDE

-614 RERAMRAQITPDCRK
+614 YERAVQAQTTPDCRK
-629 GCQGCGLKRFEGACE
+629 GCQGCGLKRFEGACV

>member
-1 MPFMCADAVA
+1 MLKDRIDA
-11 GPAGRR
+11 
-17 GKRLHQ
+17 
-23 AIRVTLG
+23 
-30 GSNLLKE
+30 
-37 KIDSLLDRVQ
+37 LLDRVQ
-47 KPTRYMGGEMNC
+47 KPARYMGGEMNA
-59 VLKDPQSVAI
+59 VIKDPSDVAI

-97 KDDALCERVFMPW
+97 RPDALCERVFTPW

-118 QERVP
+118 AEHVP
-123 LFTLETRSPVSG
+123 LFTLESRSPVAG
-135 FDMLGFTL
+135 FDMLGVTL

-150 NILEM
+150 NILEI
-155 LDLSGI
+155 LDLSGV
-161 PLHSEDRTWEHPI
+161 PLHSEDRTWAHPI

-211 RRCKEEGVSRE
+211 KQCKQEGVSRQ
-222 ECLFRLSQLRGV
+222 ECLRRLSRLRGV
-234 YVPSLYSASYHEDG
+234 YVPSLYQAQYNEDG
-248 TLASFEPVRPEVP
+248 TLASFEPTEEGVP

-267 MIADLNSAEYPQ
+267 MVADLDHAAYPES
-279 TVIVPFMEIV
+279 VIVPFMEIV
-289 HDRINLEVLRGCTRG
+289 HDRINIEVLRGCTRG

-322 ERLLELARQLV
+322 ERLLELADKLV
-333 AGTGYEEIT
+333 SGTGYEEIT
-342 LSSLSTGDYSC
+342 LSSLSTGDYTC

-364 FEDQR
+364 FEKQR
-369 IALSLPSLRLDSEL
+369 VALSLPSLRLDSQL
-383 KQTLEE
+383 KETLEE

-418 EEDLMTSVA
+418 EEDLMSSVN

-436 VKLYF
+436 IKLYF
-441 MFGLPTETTEDLD
+441 MFGLPTETTQDLD

-460 AKVVRKYFETPRD
+460 QKVVRKYFETPKNL
-473 VRARGLRVH
+473 RARGLRVN

-503 LEQFEEKQRHLCSI
+503 IEQFQEKQRHLCQI
-517 MHIKGVEFNWHTPQV
+517 MRIKGVEFNWHEPQV
-532 SMLEAC
+532 SFLEAV

-545 LAGVLEAA
+545 TADVLEAA

-559 FDGWTDQFS
+559 FDGWSDQFS

-573 QAFEACGLDPAFYAN
+573 QAFEDCGVDPAFYAN
-588 RRRERDE
+588 RRREKDE

-603 AGVTQQ
+603 AGVTQA

-614 RERAMRAQITPDCRK
+614 RERAMQAVITPDYRK
-629 GCQGCGLKRFEGACE
+629 GCQGCGLKRFEGACV

>member
-1 MPFMCADAVA
+1 M
-11 GPAGRR
+11 
-17 GKRLHQ
+17 
-23 AIRVTLG
+23 
-30 GSNLLKE
+30 LKE

-47 KPTRYMGGEMNC
+47 KPARYMGGEMNA
-59 VLKDPQSVAI
+59 VLKCPDQVSI

-97 KDDALCERVFMPW
+97 HEDALCERVFMPW
-110 VDMADLMR
+110 VDMADLMC
-118 QERVP
+118 EENVP
-123 LFTLETRSPVSG
+123 LFSIETRSPVRS

-155 LDLSGI
+155 LDLAGI
-161 PLHSEDRTWEHPI
+161 PLHSEDRTWDDPI

-184 PEPLYRFIDAFSI
+184 PEPLYHFIDAFSI

-203 TLETIDVV
+203 TLETIEVV
-211 RRCKEEGVSRE
+211 RQCKAEGISRK
-222 ECLFRLSQLRGV
+222 ECLRRLAKLRGV
-234 YVPSLYSASYHEDG
+234 YVPSLYEASYHEDG
-248 TLASFEPVRPEVP
+248 TLKSFEPVEEGVP
-261 RTVVKN
+261 RTIVKN
-267 MIADLNSAEYPQ
+267 MIADLNTAAYPES
-279 TVIVPFMEIV
+279 VIVPFMEIV
-289 HDRINLEVLRGCTRG
+289 HDRINIEVLRGCTRG

-315 PVRERSV
+315 PVRERSM
-322 ERLLELARQLV
+322 ERILELAEKLV
-333 AGTGYEEIT
+333 DGTGYEEIT

-359 ELMER
+359 EMMER
-364 FEDQR
+364 FAEKR
-369 IALSLPSLRLDSEL
+369 IALSLPSLRLDSDL
-383 KQTLEE
+383 KKTLEE

-395 TSLTYAMEAGT
+395 SSLTYAMEAGT

-418 EEDLMTSVA
+418 EENLTSSVSE
-427 DAFAGGWSS
+427 AFAGGWSS

-441 MFGLPTETTEDLD
+441 MFGLPTETYEDLD

-460 AKVVRKYFETPRD
+460 NKVVRKYFETPKHM
-473 VRARGLRVH
+473 RAKGLRVN
-482 CSASCFVPKPFTPFQ
+482 CSASCFVPKAFTPFQ

-503 LEQFEEKQRHLCSI
+503 IEQFEEKQKHLCRI
-517 MHIKGVEFNWHTPQV
+517 MHIKGVEFNWHEPQV
-532 SMLEAC
+532 SFLEAV
-538 FARGDRR
+538 FARGDRKT
-545 LAGVLEAA
+545 ADVLEAA

-559 FDGWTDQFS
+559 FDGWTDQFK
-568 FEKWM
+568 FDKWM
-573 QAFEACGLDPAFYAN
+573 EAFAQTGVDPKFYAN
-588 RRRERDE
+588 RRREKDE

-603 AGVTQQ
+603 AGVTQSF
-609 YLWRE
+609 LWRE
-614 RERAMRAQITPDCRK
+614 RERALSEQPTPDCRK

>member
-1 MPFMCADAVA
+1 M
-11 GPAGRR
+11 
-17 GKRLHQ
+17 
-23 AIRVTLG
+23 
-30 GSNLLKE
+30 LKE
-37 KIDSLLDRVQ
+37 KIDGLLDRVQ
-47 KPTRYMGGEMNC
+47 KPARYMGGEMNA
-59 VLKDPQSVAI
+59 VLKDPDSVAI

-97 KDDALCERVFMPW
+97 REDALCERVFTPW

-118 QERVP
+118 KENVP
-123 LFTLETRSPVSG
+123 LFSLETRSPVRS
-135 FDMLGFTL
+135 FDMLGITL

-150 NILEM
+150 NILEL
-155 LDLSGI
+155 LDLAGI
-161 PLHSEDRTWEHPI
+161 PLHSEDRTWDDPI

-184 PEPLYRFIDAFSI
+184 PEPLYHFIDAFSI

-211 RRCKEEGVSRE
+211 KACKAEGVSRK
-222 ECLFRLSQLRGV
+222 ECLRRLSRLRGV
-234 YVPSLYSASYHEDG
+234 YVPSLYEATYNEDG
-248 TLASFEPVRPEVP
+248 TLKSFEPTEEGVP

-267 MIADLNSAEYPQ
+267 MVADLDKAEYPES
-279 TVIVPFMEIV
+279 VIVPFMEIV
-289 HDRINLEVLRGCTRG
+289 HDRINIEVLRGCTRG

-322 ERLLELARQLV
+322 EHILDLAKKLIDE
-333 AGTGYEEIT
+333 TGYEEIT
-342 LSSLSTGDYSC
+342 LSSLSTGDYTC

-364 FEDQR
+364 FAEKR
-369 IALSLPSLRLDSEL
+369 VALSLPSLRLDSNL

-395 TSLTYAMEAGT
+395 SSLTYAMEAGT

-418 EEDLMTSVA
+418 EENLTSSVG
-427 DAFAGGWSS
+427 DAFASGWSS

-441 MFGLPTETTEDLD
+441 MFGLPTETFEDLD

-460 AKVVRKYFETPRD
+460 SKVVRKYFETPKN
-473 VRARGLRVH
+473 VRAKGLRVN

-503 LEQFEEKQRHLCSI
+503 IEQFEEKQKHLCHI
-517 MHIKGVEFNWHTPQV
+517 MHIKGVEFNWHEPQV
-532 SMLEAC
+532 SFLEAV

-545 LAGVLEAA
+545 TADALETA

-559 FDGWTDQFS
+559 FDGWTDQFR
-568 FEKWM
+568 FDKWM
-573 QAFEACGLDPAFYAN
+573 EAFEQTGVNPAFYAN
-588 RRRERDE
+588 RRREKDE

-614 RERAMRAQITPDCRK
+614 RERAVQAQTTPDCRK